1 MIKSRALHFLTSTS
15 KTKNKLLINHPSNA
29 ESFEDVRFVVAVPR
43 PSPSMLEC
51 FGVLDALNQGTLFP
65 GGPAFFASFAR
76 LPNDT
81 LEPLV
86 PTAVANFH
94 PFPGGRTGL

>member
-1 MIKSRALHFLTSTS
+1 
-15 KTKNKLLINHPSNA
+15 
-29 ESFEDVRFVVAVPR
+29 
-43 PSPSMLEC
+43 MLEC
-51 FGVLDALNQGTLFP
+51 FGVLGTLNQGTLFP

-81 LEPLV
+81 LEHLV

-94 PFPGGRTGL
+94 SFPGGCTGL